1 MVDVGT
7 GAVSCEAVRRGDR
20 KSLAH
25 AIRAVEEND
34 PCATALLAA
43 LASSV
48 GRASRIGITGPP
60 GAGKSTLTMRLVQ
73 CLRAEGARV
82 AVIAIDPSSPFTGG
96 ALLGDRVR
104 MSDVAGDAAVFI
116 RSMAARG
123 ELGGLG
129 RATADAADILD
140 AGGFDFI
147 LIETVGVGQSEIE
160 IAKATDTTIVV
171 ITADSGDEVQAAKAG
186 LMEVADIFALN
197 KSDRPGSDACH
208 ATWRASL
215 DARFREAPNHV
226 WQPSLVLTESQTGRG
241 CDELRAQINQ
251 HADHMR
257 RSGGFA
263 ARRRQQIRVR
273 AESLVD
279 AAVRRR
285 FWSADRRAR
294 LKAMANTT
302 LSAHELAAH
311 ILDEDSA

>member
-1 MVDVGT
+1 MDDGGA

-20 KSLAH
+20 RALAQ

-34 PCATALLAA
+34 PGALALLSA

-48 GRASRIGITGPP
+48 GRATRIGITGPP

-197 KSDRPGSDACH
+197 KSDRPGSDSCH

-215 DARFREAPNHV
+215 DARFREAPSDV
-226 WQPSLVLTESQTGRG
+226 WQPSLVPTESQTGRG
-241 CDELRAQINQ
+241 CDELRAQIGR
-251 HADHMR
+251 HAEYMR
-257 RSGGFA
+257 RSGQFA
-263 ARRRQQIRVR
+263 ARRRQQIRAR
-273 AESLVD
+273 AESLVNGTIQ
-279 AAVRRR
+279 RR
-285 FWSADRRAR
+285 FWSAERRAR
-294 LKAMANTT
+294 CDALASSA
-302 LSAHELAAH
+302 LSAHALAAQFM
-311 ILDEDSA
+311 DEEGA